1 MPLVSIGSTIFGPI
15 MGLIAFFQNH
25 HLLSNQK
32 ECPQCTTAQTPA
44 MMTLEPRDDI
54 SDKFHWKCRR
64 CNKRIS
70 LRDGSFFSKSKL
82 SLQKWAILMYWWAR
96 QYAVTDAAEEAEVTE
111 TTACQIYQ
119 WLREVCSTK
128 LINTPIVLGGSNVT
142 VQIDESLFRHKPK
155 YHRGRAPRT
164 EQWVFGLVDTS
175 KQPALGYMEIVP
187 RRDAQTLLPI
197 IRAHTAPGTTIHSD
211 EWRAYSTVGQLPNVS
226 NHSTIN
232 HSLHFVDPSTGVH
245 TQHVESY
252 WARVKWR
259 FKSMKGVSSNQLPSY
274 LDEFMWRER
283 WGESKELAFRQI
295 MAEIATQYPV

>member
-70 LRDGSFFSKSKL
+70 LCDGSFFSKSKL

-128 LINTPIVLGGSNVT
+128 LINTPIVLGGLNVT

-175 KQPALGYMEIVP
+175 KQPALGLCSIRALREQYGPTQRINDHMVP
-187 RRDAQTLLPI
+187 HTVQLRMRETMLKSYII
-197 IRAHTAPGTTIHSD
+197 IRHSSVTSL
-211 EWRAYSTVGQLPNVS
+211 RVS
-226 NHSTIN
+226 NTRIHYI
-232 HSLHFVDPSTGVH
+232 
-245 TQHVESY
+245 
-252 WARVKWR
+252 
-259 FKSMKGVSSNQLPSY
+259 SSP
-274 LDEFMWRER
+274 
-283 WGESKELAFRQI
+283 
-295 MAEIATQYPV
+295 P